1 MPGRLMCVVAHPDD
15 ECFGFGG
22 ALALAADL
30 NWQTN
35 VICLTDGQAATN
47 RGDSKDAADLGRMRR
62 EELAASCRILQVAD
76 HELLDYHDG
85 RLEYADLHEAG
96 QKLVQRMRTWKPDVV
111 LTFGLDGG
119 LNVHADHAS
128 VSAMA
133 SVAFRWSARAKRYPE
148 LGLEPWAPKR
158 LYHLS
163 TDFVLPEREALLPTP
178 WTVKLDIRTA
188 KERKKEA
195 FLAHTSQAAVY
206 DKVKPYWE
214 RYGDYEY
221 YTLAGASGP
230 EEMKHSTTI
239 FDLDYR

>member
-1 MPGRLMCVVAHPDD
+1 MCVVAHPDD

-30 NWQTN
+30 GWQTS

-47 RGDSKDAADLGRMRR
+47 RGTSKDGADLGRMRR
-62 EELAASCRILQVAD
+62 EELAASCRILGVTQ

-85 RLEYADLHEAG
+85 RLEFANLHDAG
-96 QKLVQRMRTWKPDVV
+96 RVLVQRMRTWKPDVV

-128 VSAMA
+128 VSAFTSA
-133 SVAFRWSARAKRYPE
+133 AFRWSARSKRYPE
-148 LGLEPWAPKR
+148 LGLEPWSPKR

-163 TDFVLPEREALLPTP
+163 TDYALAEREPLLPTP
-178 WTVKLDIRTA
+178 WTVKLDIRSV
-188 KERKKEA
+188 KERKKDA
-195 FLAHTSQAAVY
+195 FLAHTSQIAVY

-214 RYGDYEY
+214 RYGDFEY
-221 YTLAGASGP
+221 YTLVAAGEPHEMRQTTSLFG
-230 EEMKHSTTI
+230 EE
-239 FDLDYR
+239 